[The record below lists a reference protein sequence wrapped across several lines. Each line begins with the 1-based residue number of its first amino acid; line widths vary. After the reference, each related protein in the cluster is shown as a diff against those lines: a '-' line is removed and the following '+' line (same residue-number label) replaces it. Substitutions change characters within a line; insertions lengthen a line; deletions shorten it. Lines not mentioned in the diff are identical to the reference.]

1 MQVTVLGTGS
11 PNAPAVATGLVVR
24 DDNHPPL
31 VIDTCGGFEFYRQ
44 LLATGIAIKDLRDII
59 LTHRHGDHIGG
70 MMPLFIAEQPLTI
83 YAQPETREAVD
94 GLMAACYPEWPI
106 HPEVEW
112 VSIGPGDKREIAGY
126 HVEFF
131 AMNHRVP
138 TVAVRVESGG
148 KVLAFSADGR
158 PCQPMIDCARNAD
171 LFLCDACYA
180 ESDGLQQRAERLMHP
195 TGREAAQMA
204 QEAGAKALLLLHFS
218 SRTRPEH
225 VRAEAAEIY
234 RGRLTVAQ
242 DGQTYD
248 V

>member
-11 PNAPAVATGLVVR
+11 PNAPSVATGLIVR
-24 DDNHPPL
+24 DPKHPPL

-44 LLATGIAIKDLRDII
+44 LLATGIPIKELRDII

-83 YAQPETREAVD
+83 YAQPDTREAVD

-112 VSIGPGDKREIAGY
+112 IPIGPGERREIAGY
-126 HVEFF
+126 EVEFF
-131 AMNHRVP
+131 EMNHRVP
-138 TVAVRVESGG
+138 TVAVRLEAEG

-171 LFLCDACYA
+171 LFICDACYA

-195 TGREAAQMA
+195 TGREAARMA
-204 QEAGAKALLLLHFS
+204 READAKALLLLHFS
-218 SRTRPEH
+218 SLTSPAH
-225 VRAEAAEIY
+225 VKAEAAGIF
-234 RGRLTVAQ
+234 GGFLTVAE
-242 DGQTYD
+242 DGRTYE